1 MATDFGSAEITHFK
15 DRTQAGILLAKK
27 LHVYARR
34 PDVVVVALPRGG
46 VPVGYAVAQALELP
60 LDIMLVRKLGMPGHE
75 EYAMGAIASGGMCV
89 LQPVAVGALAVPPEI
104 IEAVAQR
111 ELKELE
117 RREKLYRVDHPPLPL
132 QGRVAILVDDGL
144 ATGSTM
150 LAALRAVHQMQPAY
164 VIVAVPVAARASFQA
179 VTLEADE
186 AICLFKPEPF
196 YAVGRWYE
204 NFRQTSDDDVR
215 QLLDDAAR
223 VHAKRQS
230 TVFSASKATKK
241 NHSDARS
248 K

>member
-1 MATDFGSAEITHFK
+1 MVFDPDMMEIKRFK
-15 DRTQAGILLAKK
+15 DRAQAGALLAKR
-27 LHVYARR
+27 LHSYAKRA
-34 PDVVVVALPRGG
+34 DVVVVALPRGG
-46 VPVGYAVAQALELP
+46 VPVGYAIAQALELP

-75 EYAMGAIASGGMCV
+75 EYAMGAIASGGLCV
-89 LQPVAVGALAVPPEI
+89 LQPAAVGALAVPPEV

-144 ATGSTM
+144 ATGATM

-164 VIVAVPVAARASFQA
+164 VVMAVPVAARDSFQA
-179 VTLEADE
+179 VASEADE
-186 AICLFKPEPF
+186 AICLYQPEPF

-204 NFRQTSDDDVR
+204 NFGKTSDDDVR

-230 TVFSASKATKK
+230 TVFSASRATKK
-241 NHSDARS
+241 IHSDARS